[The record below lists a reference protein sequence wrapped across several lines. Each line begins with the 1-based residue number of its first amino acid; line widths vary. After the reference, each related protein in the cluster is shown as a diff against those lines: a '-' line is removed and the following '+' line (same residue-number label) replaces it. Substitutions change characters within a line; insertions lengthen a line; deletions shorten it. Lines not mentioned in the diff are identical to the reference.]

1 MHIAQ
6 KEFFDPTLTPKIAQ
20 HSPKM
25 LKKAPRNKNQ
35 KVREQKNLQNESE

>member
-6 KEFFDPTLTPKIAQ
+6 KEFFDPTPTPKIAQ

-25 LKKAPRNKNQ
+25 LKKGPQ
-35 KVREQKNLQNESE
+35 KQKLKSQRTEKLTE